1 MLTRRLP
8 ALFALLA
15 LALAAGCPQSPAPEA
30 AKSGDAAPAAAASIP
45 GALFLPE
52 RPAQAEG
59 LSAVK
64 AKAKQGD
71 EVVFE
76 ARVGGRAEPFV
87 AKRALFVVADPALP
101 ACSENEGDG
110 CKTPWDYC
118 CEDPQDLLRQTATV
132 RFLDAQGKPI
142 AASAKDAGGLAGLKT
157 VVVRGKVSEANEE
170 GLFVVDA
177 SGVWVKP

>member
-1 MLTRRLP
+1 MSTPRLP
-8 ALFALLA
+8 TLFALLA
-15 LALAAGCPQSPAPEA
+15 LALAAGCPQAPAPEGA
-30 AKSGDAAPAAAASIP
+30 QSGDAAPAAAASIP
-45 GALFLPE
+45 GPLFLSE
-52 RPAQAEG
+52 RPAAAEA

-64 AKAKQGD
+64 ARAKPGD

-118 CEDPQDLLRQTATV
+118 CEDPQDLLQRSATV

-142 AASAKDAGGLAGLKT
+142 AASAEGAGGLAGLKT
-157 VVVRGKVSEANEE
+157 IVVRGKVSEANAE

-177 SGVWVKP
+177 QGVWVKP